1 MCTEFAND
9 GRSYQCL
16 LAGQPVKLGGLG
28 LRSLVETRYP
38 AFLGALEQS
47 VPFLVAS
54 DQCESPL
61 APSLVAMMGS
71 MVGNERWAEML
82 GAASRTAAEFRDG
95 WRSLSGEARNIFDYV
110 GEEPSGS
117 LADSLEGV
125 GGASVDGSTRT
136 KVVQQMEGLRH
147 KLLTK
152 ALAEHPNKDAR
163 PVTAYENVAD
173 DKCAGSWLLA
183 IPNRDNCLSTPIFKE
198 AISSH
203 LCLPSPALREGGWV
217 GRPVGSRGVV
227 VDKFGDNILCCH
239 EIPGDS
245 WRHRH
250 DEVKMAVYRE
260 ACLSKVPADCE
271 VYGLFGDL
279 LPAALLEE
287 GGELQWGRARQ
298 GKVPD
303 FKFLL
308 STPEGPKPCLA
319 ELKVISAGKT
329 WFPRGVAG
337 KGTDRRAARLGAE
350 YEAKL
355 RRYDIQFHGAG
366 RQGELQPGPLV
377 ARFRDLGGLDE
388 GQLVAGPWGDLS
400 PHFHKLLRAFAESR
414 VAAMSRAQGWEAGDG
429 QLGKVMG
436 EVRRAMSVTVVRA
449 NAHCLLERLSQL
461 GAGAGAAARRRQ
473 DTLRL
478 EERRRQ
484 DRQAFDLAW
493 QARGPSRMGRA
504 FV

>member
-1 MCTEFAND
+1 
-9 GRSYQCL
+9 
-16 LAGQPVKLGGLG
+16 
-28 LRSLVETRYP
+28 
-38 AFLGALEQS
+38 
-47 VPFLVAS
+47 
-54 DQCESPL
+54 
-61 APSLVAMMGS
+61 
-71 MVGNERWAEML
+71 
-82 GAASRTAAEFRDG
+82 
-95 WRSLSGEARNIFDYV
+95 
-110 GEEPSGS
+110 
-117 LADSLEGV
+117 
-125 GGASVDGSTRT
+125 
-136 KVVQQMEGLRH
+136 
-147 KLLTK
+147 
-152 ALAEHPNKDAR
+152 
-163 PVTAYENVAD
+163 
-173 DKCAGSWLLA
+173 
-183 IPNRDNCLSTPIFKE
+183 
-198 AISSH
+198 
-203 LCLPSPALREGGWV
+203 
-217 GRPVGSRGVV
+217 
-227 VDKFGDNILCCH
+227 
-239 EIPGDS
+239 
-245 WRHRH
+245 
-250 DEVKMAVYRE
+250 MAVYRE

-414 VAAMSRAQGWEAGDG
+414 VAAMSRAQGWEAAWQGDG
-429 QLGKVMG
+429 GG
-436 EVRRAMSVTVVRA
+436 ETGHECDCCEGQRP
-449 NAHCLLERLSQL
+449 LF
-461 GAGAGAAARRRQ
+461 AGTAVSAGSRSRSSGQAAPGHLAPGGAAA
-473 DTLRL
+473 T
-478 EERRRQ
+478 
-484 DRQAFDLAW
+484 RQA
-493 QARGPSRMGRA
+493 G
-504 FV
+504 V

>member
-1 MCTEFAND
+1 M
-9 GRSYQCL
+9 
-16 LAGQPVKLGGLG
+16 
-28 LRSLVETRYP
+28 
-38 AFLGALEQS
+38 
-47 VPFLVAS
+47 
-54 DQCESPL
+54 
-61 APSLVAMMGS
+61 
-71 MVGNERWAEML
+71 
-82 GAASRTAAEFRDG
+82 
-95 WRSLSGEARNIFDYV
+95 

-260 ACLSKVPADCE
+260 ACLSKVPVSMGSLATSCPLLFLRRE
-271 VYGLFGDL
+271 V
-279 LPAALLEE
+279 
-287 GGELQWGRARQ
+287 
-298 GKVPD
+298 
-303 FKFLL
+303 
-308 STPEGPKPCLA
+308 SCN
-319 ELKVISAGKT
+319 
-329 WFPRGVAG
+329 
-337 KGTDRRAARLGAE
+337 GAE
-350 YEAKL
+350 PARE
-355 RRYDIQFHGAG
+355 
-366 RQGELQPGPLV
+366 
-377 ARFRDLGGLDE
+377 RFRTSCFFFPP
-388 GQLVAGPWGDLS
+388 QRVQNRAS
-400 PHFHKLLRAFAESR
+400 RSLR
-414 VAAMSRAQGWEAGDG
+414 
-429 QLGKVMG
+429 
-436 EVRRAMSVTVVRA
+436 
-449 NAHCLLERLSQL
+449 
-461 GAGAGAAARRRQ
+461 
-473 DTLRL
+473 
-478 EERRRQ
+478 
-484 DRQAFDLAW
+484 
-493 QARGPSRMGRA
+493 
-504 FV
+504 